1 MMNFE
6 KYYNE
11 KLSELNPNDEFK
23 IGDQDFIVLEQNG
36 CITRVI
42 SKEPIYRRSFGNN
55 SNWYR
60 SSIRKELNGEYF
72 NKIANVI
79 GVENIFNIDR
89 DLTPLGGGFN
99 TYGLCTDQISLL
111 TMAEYAKY
119 HKILESKISQPDLW
133 YLITPFCAP
142 DDSSSHN
149 ICCVYFGRAVFWVD
163 CNCMGGVRPILD
175 IRSSIFI

>member
-1 MMNFE
+1 MLFKELNN
-6 KYYNE
+6 K
-11 KLSELNPNDEFK
+11 KLSNLNPKDEFK
-23 IGDQDFIVLEQNG
+23 IGDQDFIVLEQDG

-42 SKEPIYRRSFGNN
+42 SKEPIYRRNFGNN

-60 SSIRKELNGEYF
+60 SSIRKELNDEYF

-79 GVENIFNIDR
+79 RAENILYIDR

-99 TYGLCTDQISLL
+99 NYGLCTDRISLL
-111 TMAEYAKY
+111 TMVEYVKY

-133 YLITPFCAP
+133 YLITPFDAQN
-142 DDSSSHN
+142 DGSSRKV
-149 ICCVYFGRAVFWVD
+149 CCVYFDRAVFWVD
-163 CNCMGGVRPILD
+163 CDCVSGVRPILN